1 MNAEAFRALRN
12 RNYRLFFAGQSL
24 SLLGTWMQ
32 KTAVSWVVYAQTHS
46 KLMLGVTVFATL
58 FPSALFSLLGGVVSD
73 RYARYRVLLATQVL
87 SLAQAALLALAVFFD
102 KQDAVWEIIA
112 LSAVLGIIN
121 AFDVPARQSLVYELV
136 ADKQDLPNAVALNST
151 MLNLSKLLGPAVAG
165 FAIERLGAA
174 ACFGLNALS
183 FVAVIGS
190 LLALR
195 LPAFVPKPRP
205 QPVLAELAEGF
216 RYVRDTPAIQFIIL
230 SIGLVALLVLPFTTL
245 MPVFA
250 KDVFHGTAATFG
262 LLDGAIGLG
271 GLAAALYLTALPPD
285 TDLDRVIT
293 ANAFVLGA
301 ALLLFA
307 YTPWYWLALAFLV
320 VGAFGMMAQTT
331 LSITLLQTTVRPA
344 MRGRVIGLYVLVYTS
359 ALPLGSLAVGAVSQ
373 RVGVRAT
380 VLAEGGLALL
390 IGLLYRRNLRQT
402 QAAAR
407 VAPAL
412 LPAAQV
418 TQAAQT
424 IRAVQT

>member
-1 MNAEAFRALRN
+1 MNPDAFRAFRSRN
-12 RNYRLFFAGQSL
+12 FRLFFAGQSL

-32 KTAVSWVVYAQTHS
+32 KTAVSWVVYAETHS
-46 KLMLGVTVFATL
+46 KLMLGVSVFATL

-73 RYARYRVLLATQVL
+73 RYSRYRVLLATQVL
-87 SLAQAALLALAVFFD
+87 SMAQAALLALAVFMHE
-102 KQDAVWEIIA
+102 QDAVWAIIS

-136 ADKQDLPNAVALNST
+136 DNKQDLPNAVAFNST

-190 LLALR
+190 LLAMR
-195 LPAFVPKPRP
+195 LPAFVAQPRT
-205 QPVLAELAEGF
+205 QPILAELTDGF
-216 RYVRDTPAIQFIIL
+216 RYVRDTPHIRFIIIT
-230 SIGLVALLVLPFTTL
+230 IGLLALLVLPFTTL

-250 KDVFHGTAATFG
+250 KDIFGGTAATFG
-262 LLDGAIGLG
+262 ILDGAIGLG
-271 GLAAALYLTALPPD
+271 GFAAALYLTSLPPRA
-285 TDLDRVIT
+285 DLNRVIT
-293 ANAFVLGA
+293 ANSFVLGVG
-301 ALLLFA
+301 LLLFA

-331 LSITLLQTTVRPA
+331 LNVTLMQTTVLPA
-344 MRGRVIGLYVLVYTS
+344 MRGRVISLYVLVYTA
-359 ALPLGSLAVGAVSQ
+359 ALPLGSLLVGAISQ

-390 IGLLYRRNLRQT
+390 IGLLYLRNLRQT
-402 QAAAR
+402 QAAAPL
-407 VAPAL
+407 APTP
-412 LPAAQV
+412 LPAAQ
-418 TQAAQT
+418 A
-424 IRAVQT
+424 R

>member
-1 MNAEAFRALRN
+1 MKPEAFRAFRSRN
-12 RNYRLFFAGQSL
+12 FRLFFAGQSL

-46 KLMLGVTVFATL
+46 KLMLGVSVFATL
-58 FPSALFSLLGGVVSD
+58 FPSALFSLPGGVVSD
-73 RYARYRVLLATQVL
+73 RYSRYRVLLATQVL
-87 SLAQAALLALAVFFD
+87 SMAQAALLALAVFRNQ
-102 KQDAVWEIIA
+102 QDAVWAIIS
-112 LSAVLGIIN
+112 LSAVLGVIN

-136 ADKQDLPNAVALNST
+136 DDKQDVPNAVAFNST

-190 LLALR
+190 LLAMR
-195 LPAFVPKPRP
+195 LPAFVAQPRT
-205 QPVLAELAEGF
+205 QPILGELTDGF
-216 RYVRDTPAIQFIIL
+216 RYVRDTPGIRFIITT
-230 SIGLVALLVLPFTTL
+230 IGLLALLVLPFTTL

-250 KDVFHGTAATFG
+250 KDIFRGTAATFG
-262 LLDGAIGLG
+262 ILDGAIGLG
-271 GLAAALYLTALPPD
+271 GFAAALYLTSLPPG
-285 TDLDRVIT
+285 TDLNRVIT
-293 ANAFVLGA
+293 ANSFVLGVG
-301 ALLLFA
+301 LLLFA

-331 LSITLLQTTVRPA
+331 LNVTLMQTTVRPA
-344 MRGRVIGLYVLVYTS
+344 MRGRVISLYVLVYTS

-390 IGLLYRRNLRQT
+390 IGLLYLRNLRQT
-402 QAAAR
+402 QA
-407 VAPAL
+407 VAPAAPTP
-412 LPAAQV
+412 LPAAQ
-418 TQAAQT
+418 
-424 IRAVQT
+424 AV

>member
-1 MNAEAFRALRN
+1 MKSEAFRAFRSRN
-12 RNYRLFFAGQSL
+12 FRLFFGGQSL

-46 KLMLGVTVFATL
+46 KLMLGVSVFATL

-73 RYARYRVLLATQVL
+73 RYSRYRVLLATQIL
-87 SLAQAALLALAVFFD
+87 SMAQAALLALAVYFFD
-102 KQDAVWEIIA
+102 QQAAVWAIIG

-136 ADKQDLPNAVALNST
+136 DDKQDVPNAVAFNST

-190 LLALR
+190 LLAMR
-195 LPAFVPKPRP
+195 LPAFVAKPRT
-205 QPVLAELAEGF
+205 QPIWGELTDGF
-216 RYVRDTPAIQFIIL
+216 RYVRDTPGIRFIIVT
-230 SIGLVALLVLPFTTL
+230 IGLLALLVLPFTTL

-250 KDVFHGTAATFG
+250 KDIFQGTAATFG

-271 GLAAALYLTALPPD
+271 GFAAALYLTSLPPGA
-285 TDLDRVIT
+285 DLHRVIT
-293 ANAFVLGA
+293 ANSFVLGA
-301 ALLLFA
+301 GLLLFA

-331 LSITLLQTTVRPA
+331 LNVTLMQTTVLPA
-344 MRGRVIGLYVLVYTS
+344 MRGRVISLYVLVYTT
-359 ALPLGSLAVGAVSQ
+359 ALPVGSLLVGVASE

-380 VLAEGGLALL
+380 VLVEGGLALL
-390 IGLLYRRNLRQT
+390 IGLLYLRNLRQT
-402 QAAAR
+402 QAAAL
-407 VAPAL
+407 AAL
-412 LPAAQV
+412 TPRPAAQ
-418 TQAAQT
+418 
-424 IRAVQT
+424 AV